1 MARAAPPSAVSLS
14 TRALGMLSWPQ
25 GLRGLSLGL
34 THREPS
40 DKGKSQVCPA
50 GCQALQ
56 GSGTYQGTSDSS
68 SSSPAL
74 GVSAHAVRDPLPAP
88 PNVAG
93 LDFKSPFQP
102 QWFYDFILAAPR
114 LPPGPDPMALGAL
127 HTWAQV
133 NHSSTHS
140 SFPCQ
145 RFIPCQT
152 PNPSARAGL
161 ARGFECQQQPQ
172 PSWPWLNTGESPGR
186 LCLTLPALIA
196 APFPA
201 EKTQPYLPNFAM
213 KQPPSWGRGCHR
225 LSSSL
230 SQQERPNPLRGR
242 GEPRLGTSTESNFE
256 AS

>member
-1 MARAAPPSAVSLS
+1 
-14 TRALGMLSWPQ
+14 MLS
-25 GLRGLSLGL
+25 
-34 THREPS
+34 
-40 DKGKSQVCPA
+40 
-50 GCQALQ
+50 
-56 GSGTYQGTSDSS
+56 GT
-68 SSSPAL
+68 
-74 GVSAHAVRDPLPAP
+74 PLPAP

-114 LPPGPDPMALGAL
+114 LPPGPDPMALSAL

-152 PNPSARAGL
+152 PNPSAQAGL

-242 GEPRLGTSTESNFE
+242 GEPRLGTSTSTESNFE